1 MNAGGVRLGGLG
13 RTDRL
18 GWNVMFE
25 RLDLLYN
32 IDGLCLL
39 H

>member
-1 MNAGGVRLGGLG
+1 MNAGGGVRLGGLG

-25 RLDLLYN
+25 RLDMMFEM
-32 IDGLCLL
+32 IFGFTI
-39 H
+39 